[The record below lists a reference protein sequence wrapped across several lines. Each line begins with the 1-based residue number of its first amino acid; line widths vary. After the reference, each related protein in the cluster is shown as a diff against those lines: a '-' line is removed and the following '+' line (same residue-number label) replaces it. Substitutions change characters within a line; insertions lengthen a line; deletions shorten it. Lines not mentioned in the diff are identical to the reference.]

1 MRSCGI
7 SLLSLK
13 SLSLSVLS
21 LSICMQLYRLYT
33 YRNTVQHCATNHHLW
48 HRFEFGCATYYWK
61 HAAWTWRPPRPKDS
75 RYLGP
80 SNEQALPPI
89 ARPWRRH
96 GWRGQL
102 WGGLT
107 LDSCDLVIDFPIAM
121 KPEPCTQDRQWLAT
135 VQEWVRAAW
144 LCLNNW
150 ATLASSGEDHSP
162 CFNHAF
168 PSCLSESSPAAGKKH
183 IVHPILP
190 QIVLL
195 NNTYGNND
203 SARFLGPQKS

>member
-7 SLLSLK
+7 PLLSLK
-13 SLSLSVLS
+13 SLSLSVS

-48 HRFEFGCATYYWK
+48 HRFEFWCATYYWK

-89 ARPWRRH
+89 ARPWQRH

-107 LDSCDLVIDFPIAM
+107 LDSCDLVIGFPLAM

-144 LCLNNW
+144 LCFNNW
-150 ATLASSGEDHSP
+150 ATLGFFRRRPFSVFQSRVSFLPFGILPRSREKAH
-162 CFNHAF
+162 C
-168 PSCLSESSPAAGKKH
+168 PSNSSPDCLTK
-183 IVHPILP
+183 
-190 QIVLL
+190 
-195 NNTYGNND
+195 
-203 SARFLGPQKS
+203 QKIW

>member
-13 SLSLSVLS
+13 SLALSVS

-48 HRFEFGCATYYWK
+48 HRFEFWCATYYWK

-150 ATLASSGEDHSP
+150 ANPWLLPEKT
-162 CFNHAF
+162 
-168 PSCLSESSPAAGKKH
+168 
-183 IVHPILP
+183 ILR
-190 QIVLL
+190 VLI
-195 NNTYGNND
+195 T
-203 SARFLGPQKS
+203 RFLLAFRNPPPQRGKSTLSIQFFPRLSY